1 MRVRLFIEAAKSG
14 LKATIREQDDAGACS
29 NSETFRVENVAQAKR
44 RAATVARGHG
54 LSTYNIVDRTKPTA

>member
-1 MRVRLFIEAAKSG
+1 MQVRLFIEAAKGG
-14 LKATIREQDDAGACS
+14 LKATIRELDGAGAS
-29 NSETFRVENVAQAKR
+29 NSKTFLVENVAQAKR